1 MNISAVVTNEKSDWS
16 VLSLGKKVPFVWVKA
31 VRRLDAIE
39 LFYSLDDKNYIMFR
53 NAPFQ
58 DNIPVKIGMMAACP
72 DGEGFNAQFDN
83 FSVTPLPDQ
92 RRLEWLEKHK

>member
-16 VLSLGKKVPFVWVKA
+16 VLALGKKVPFVWVKA

-39 LFYSLDDKNYIMFR
+39 LFYSLDDKNYVMYR

-58 DNIPVKIGMMAACP
+58 DNTPVKIGMMAACP
-72 DGEGFNAQFDN
+72 DGDGFNAQFDN
-83 FSVTPLPDQ
+83 FSVKPLPDQ